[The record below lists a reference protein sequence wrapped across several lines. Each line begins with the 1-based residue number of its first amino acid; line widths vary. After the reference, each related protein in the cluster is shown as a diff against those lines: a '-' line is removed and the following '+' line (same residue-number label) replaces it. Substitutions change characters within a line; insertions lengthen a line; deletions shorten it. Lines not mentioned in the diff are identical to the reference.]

1 MVPSFIPDRPQREL
15 REAVRYRRSL
25 MEERAREVNRIQKVL
40 EGGHIK
46 LGSVISDVL
55 GISGRAMLQ
64 ALAQGEEDV
73 ARLAALADPRIR
85 ASVDLLARALTG
97 LMGGHQR
104 WMLRTQLQHWVELE
118 AHIAEAD
125 REIAERTRPFEDAR
139 QLVESIT
146 GVKDRVADV
155 VLAEVGPTITP
166 FPSPEALAQWTG
178 VAPGNKARGGKR
190 LSGKTTP
197 GNKALRTALIEAARA
212 ASHSKNT
219 YWGAQYRRL
228 VPRLGPKRA
237 ALAVAHSICQ
247 RIGIVLDRG
256 EPYADLGGDY
266 FI

>member
-1 MVPSFIPDRPQREL
+1 M
-15 REAVRYRRSL
+15 
-25 MEERAREVNRIQKVL
+25 
-40 EGGHIK
+40 
-46 LGSVISDVL
+46 
-55 GISGRAMLQ
+55 
-64 ALAQGEEDV
+64 
-73 ARLAALADPRIR
+73 
-85 ASVDLLARALTG
+85 
-97 LMGGHQR
+97 
-104 WMLRTQLQHWVELE
+104 
-118 AHIAEAD
+118 
-125 REIAERTRPFEDAR
+125 
-139 QLVESIT
+139 ESIT